1 MPPVGVYIHVPWCR
15 KLCPYCDFAVAV
27 VGRAPIP
34 HQAYLDAL
42 LAELDDHAAAL
53 AGRELVSI
61 YFGGGTPSLWQPA
74 CLAAA
79 IEAVAARA
87 GADPAGL
94 EITIEAN
101 PDDCTAEALAAW
113 RAAGINRLS
122 IGVQSLRP
130 EILSALGRD
139 HLGAGEIA
147 LEAARAAGFTRVS
160 ADLMFGVPTGD
171 GLPDAAGPD
180 AAGPDAAGPGA
191 AGPNAAGLDPSV
203 RALAE
208 TGVGHLSVYELTI
221 EPRTQFGKRARRGS
235 LVPLTGDVLA
245 AQYHAVD
252 AALGALGYEH
262 YEISSYARP
271 GQRAIHNQLYWTGA
285 EYLGLGCGAAS
296 FVYAPDGGGERR
308 TNVRSVR
315 AYLAARGGERVAE
328 REPLSAAEVAV
339 DRVWLGLRT
348 RAGIPAHWLSGAPQ
362 LLAWLRA
369 GALVEECGDRLCPTL
384 RGFSYADEIASRV
397 FTAGATLD
405 HAAVLAPAERARDC
419 EP

>member
-15 KLCPYCDFAVAV
+15 KLCPYCDFAVTV

-53 AGRELVSI
+53 AGRQLVSI

-79 IEAVAARA
+79 IEAVASRA
-87 GADPAGL
+87 GADPSGL

-113 RAAGINRLS
+113 RAAGIGRLS

-130 EILSALGRD
+130 ELLSALGRD
-139 HLGAGEIA
+139 HLGAGETA

-160 ADLMFGVPTGD
+160 ADLIFGVPTGD
-171 GLPDAAGPD
+171 GWPDAAGLDP
-180 AAGPDAAGPGA
+180 
-191 AGPNAAGLDPSV
+191 AGLDPSV

-235 LVPLTGDVLA
+235 LVPLAGEVLA
-245 AQYHAVD
+245 DQYHAID
-252 AALGALGYEH
+252 AALGTLGYEH

-296 FVYAPDGGGERR
+296 FVRTEDGGGERR

-328 REPLSAAEVAV
+328 REQLSAAEVAV

-348 RAGIPAHWLSGAPQ
+348 RAGIPAHWLSGAPT

-397 FTAGATLD
+397 FAAGATLD
-405 HAAVLAPAERARDC
+405 HAAVLAPAGAR
-419 EP
+419 P